1 MRSARFNL
9 LIDLNGTCHIGDTPT
24 LGAVQAI
31 QRLRAVQQQQPD
43 RVNIRFCSN
52 TSKESSSS
60 LLSRLRRVGL
70 GAELVGS
77 SGVFTSLDAAY
88 RLVARQKLRPLLLL
102 SQSAQTAFRGD
113 DTLARDCFFAHAD
126 LDPERLDAQNAAKLR
141 SCDAVVVGLCPELM
155 TSKWLDE
162 AFRLLA
168 GEYDAKQSVA
178 LITTHRGTFKSMS
191 GACNNPAI
199 PSLTRSSPYDLCFRH
214 RLKSTLS
221 SPDPGWTALARA
233 WRFRGGARSCVRSPS
248 QRDDCVWQAAASVSA
263 RVRCGHDRCRRVY
276 ERLYKHY
283 RAYPCTRSIS
293 VQRRKLTRTLG
304 AICLAWRSESTR
316 WATIS

>member
-43 RVNIRFCSN
+43 RVKIRFCSN

-70 GAELVGS
+70 GVELVGS
-77 SGVFTSLDAAY
+77 SDVFTSLDAAY

-113 DTLARDCFFAHAD
+113 DALARDCFFAHAD

-141 SCDAVVVGLCPELM
+141 SCDAVVLGLCPELM

-168 GEYDAKQSVA
+168 GEYDAKQRVA

-191 GACNNPAI
+191 GACNDPVI
-199 PSLTRSSPYDLCFRH
+199 PSLTSSSPDDLCFRH
-214 RLKSTLS
+214 
-221 SPDPGWTALARA
+221 
-233 WRFRGGARSCVRSPS
+233 
-248 QRDDCVWQAAASVSA
+248 QAASGRRASETIV
-263 RVRCGHDRCRRVY
+263 CGKPQPAFLQECVAGMIGVDESMSDFTNIIVGDDIVADLGQGTWQLGLRRVLV
-276 ERLYKHY
+276 RTGKY
-283 RAYPCTRSIS
+283 RNGDESRGDRFADETYDS
-293 VQRRKLTRTLG
+293 
-304 AICLAWRSESTR
+304 LASWIDHFI
-316 WATIS
+316 ANDLNPK

>member
-1 MRSARFNL
+1 MCRFSRSYSHRPLCASIGLLPNHDSLQTQRSRIAAMRSARFNL

-43 RVNIRFCSN
+43 RVKIRFCSN

-70 GAELVGS
+70 GVELVGS
-77 SGVFTSLDAAY
+77 SDVFTSLDAAY

-113 DTLARDCFFAHAD
+113 DALARDCFFAHAD

-141 SCDAVVVGLCPELM
+141 SCDAVVLGLCPELM

-168 GEYDAKQSVA
+168 GEYDAKQRVA

-191 GACNNPAI
+191 GACNDPVI
-199 PSLTRSSPYDLCFRH
+199 PSLTSSSPDDLCFRH

-221 SPDPGWTALARA
+221 SPDPGWPALARA
-233 WRFRGGARSCVRSPS
+233 WRFRGGARGCVRSPS
-248 QRDDCVWQAAASVSA
+248 
-263 RVRCGHDRCRRVY
+263 
-276 ERLYKHY
+276 
-283 RAYPCTRSIS
+283 
-293 VQRRKLTRTLG
+293 
-304 AICLAWRSESTR
+304 
-316 WATIS
+316 